1 MPSSRPPR
9 PAPVPKS
16 SYVPAKPTP
25 GKGQPVA
32 GALTFQD
39 QYSITGQQALRM
51 HDYVLMPI
59 ITVITLFVLV
69 LLLFVMARFRRG
81 ANPVASK
88 TSHNTLIEVI
98 WTLLPVLILVVIAV
112 PSIRLLAA
120 QYTPAPKN
128 ALTIKARATSGTGAI
143 PIPTTAASK

>member
-9 PAPVPKS
+9 PTPVPKS

-32 GALTFQD
+32 GALSFQD

-98 WTLLPVLILVVIAV
+98 WTCCRCSSWWSSPCRRSACS
-112 PSIRLLAA
+112 PRSTRRRRR
-120 QYTPAPKN
+120 T
-128 ALTIKARATSGTGAI
+128 R
-143 PIPTTAASK
+143 